1 MNEPH
6 GRAEGDLHH
15 PPLGALCLLVF
26 LAVIPV
32 TLLVPILKPLVLDR
46 YSVSPFAAHA
56 FLSANM
62 VGAILAA
69 PLVGWAIDRI
79 GRRLPIVV
87 AAFVLDALL
96 ILALGW
102 APNYATLMIMRFF
115 EGITHIAAL
124 TGVMGVALA
133 MAHRNPIR
141 SAPIMG
147 AVGASIIFAVASGA
161 GLGGALSRG
170 GIIRPL
176 IGATIIGFSGALI
189 SGWFLRH
196 DRDVPSH
203 QGGPGLSALARIF
216 RKERALLVPCLF
228 TFADRLLVGIIIS
241 SFNLYLVH
249 HLGWTPK
256 RFGFLMS
263 TLLFPFGLLCYP
275 FGKLCRIWSKSIIIV
290 SASLLYAVFVAA
302 FAWID
307 PGWLFPSMLLLGVI
321 SALNFSPSLALVAD
335 LAGSESRSTAMG
347 AFNSAGSLGF
357 LIGPLLGGT
366 VVQSMLASGAPA
378 ENAYKMAFIAG
389 GSLSILTTIV
399 AIPFLIRLVR
409 AGRTT

>member
-141 SAPIMG
+141 SAPT
-147 AVGASIIFAVASGA
+147 VSINPVKHRLFSAWRG
-161 GLGGALSRG
+161 SRWC
-170 GIIRPL
+170 
-176 IGATIIGFSGALI
+176 F
-189 SGWFLRH
+189 
-196 DRDVPSH
+196 
-203 QGGPGLSALARIF
+203 
-216 RKERALLVPCLF
+216 C
-228 TFADRLLVGIIIS
+228 
-241 SFNLYLVH
+241 
-249 HLGWTPK
+249 
-256 RFGFLMS
+256 
-263 TLLFPFGLLCYP
+263 
-275 FGKLCRIWSKSIIIV
+275 
-290 SASLLYAVFVAA
+290 
-302 FAWID
+302 
-307 PGWLFPSMLLLGVI
+307 
-321 SALNFSPSLALVAD
+321 
-335 LAGSESRSTAMG
+335 
-347 AFNSAGSLGF
+347 SAGSCSAVPERLTARKGKC
-357 LIGPLLGGT
+357 GRAKWAPVCVPRSTVPLDGIDANH
-366 VVQSMLASGAPA
+366 ASGQVWHHFEFRSPLDD
-378 ENAYKMAFIAG
+378 KTQRFDGQFITDQFLDDADNKPCR
-389 GSLSILTTIV
+389 GSTVL
-399 AIPFLIRLVR
+399 RK
-409 AGRTT
+409 G